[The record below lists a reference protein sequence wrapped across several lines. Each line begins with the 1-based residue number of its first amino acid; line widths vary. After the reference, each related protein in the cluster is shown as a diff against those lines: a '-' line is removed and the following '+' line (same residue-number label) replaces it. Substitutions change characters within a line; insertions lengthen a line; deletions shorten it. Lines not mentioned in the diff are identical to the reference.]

1 MRIQDKIK
9 EIENYL
15 SELAGIA
22 PEHFDEY
29 DIKTKD
35 ACERY
40 FEVIVQ
46 AVVDLAF
53 LVIKENGL
61 KTPEDERE
69 AFDILAEE
77 KIIPEELAQKLKDAK
92 GMRNIIAHQYGS
104 IDDRVVFESITKE
117 LGKDVRM
124 FVQKARNISQADDMK
139 KSRRR

>member
-22 PEHFDEY
+22 PEQFDEY
-29 DIKTKD
+29 DIKTKA

-46 AVVDLAF
+46 GVVDLAF

-69 AFDILAEE
+69 AFDILAKE
-77 KIIPEELAQKLKDAK
+77 KIISGELAQKLKDAK
-92 GMRNIIAHQYGS
+92 GMRNIIAHQYGN

-117 LGKDVRM
+117 LGKDVGT
-124 FVQKARNISQADDMK
+124 FVQKVRAISQIDDMK
-139 KSRRR
+139 KCR